1 MIKNMIKFI
10 NKPKVYEKGVKL
22 FWEDEYISKQLL
34 KAHLNPEIDSASRN
48 LKFVEQSSKW
58 IYSIAPSLTYRK
70 LLDLGCG
77 PGLYTERFCKL
88 GYEVTGMDIS
98 KKSIKYA
105 EEIRKKENLNI
116 RYINNNYLNMDFKDE
131 FDLITLIYCDYGALS
146 KEDRKILLRK
156 IYKGLKT
163 SGRLMLDVFSINKYN
178 NILEYKEW
186 DIAQKNGFWSNE
198 SYIELKSI
206 YKYLDNIVLEQY
218 IIITDNNINNYYI
231 WTSYYTKEKLIE
243 EMEEVGFKVIDIYSN
258 LKGEVFSSESETI
271 SIVVEK

>member
-77 PGLYTERFCKL
+77 PSLYTERFCKL

-206 YKYLDNIVLEQY
+206 YKYPDNIVLEQY